1 MKIQLPEFVLAD
13 IYSNNLVI
21 VEKSVVNKTEQDI
34 KPAINKPVDVSEKK
48 ESKQPAAWFLGDN
61 KKNITIVVT
70 DKKHVFLD
78 DESLNLLTGILNACQ
93 LTLADIALINF
104 NQTPMNY
111 DKISAHLKPIN
122 LFMFNVT
129 THELGLPFSIPHYQ
143 VQHYANCTFLS
154 ANDLH
159 QMTDASQD
167 AKLEKTKLWV
177 CLKKIFGV

>member
-78 DESLNLLTGILNACQ
+78 DESLNLLTGILN
-93 LTLADIALINF
+93 F